1 MRPLSLMGS
10 DYFLGVLILVAL
22 LAKTKSLSFVRST
35 YDGVG
40 ILLQAVNADRN
51 SLYT

>member
-1 MRPLSLMGS
+1 MGS
-10 DYFLGVLILVAL
+10 DYFLGVLILVALLGAL

-40 ILLQAVNADRN
+40 ILLQAVNTDRN